1 MISIL
6 ITWGLMVWYVRETS
20 GVDGLMGVSEELVG
34 PMRMALLVT
43 SVFPSDVIIIGGK
56 SERGIVFAMAMEN
69 IKNKIVV
76 DLRKKAIIARYCRV
90 NFFLEVL
97 KEFV

>member
-76 DLRKKAIIARYCRV
+76 DLRKKAIIARYC
-90 NFFLEVL
+90 
-97 KEFV
+97 